1 MVVVTILALLA
12 TVAITAIEP
21 AADQARFDAT
31 TRVLSSLD
39 EALLGTDGL
48 KQVDGTP
55 LISGFVADMGRTP
68 VLQGSAINW
77 TFFSPAGFFAP
88 GERTGKFRV
97 GTTELIVDA
106 QGQSRI
112 SMEDYAIAL
121 VDELE
126 TPRHERTQMTAAY

>member
-1 MVVVTILALLA
+1 MVVGAASLQVAPGVTLLA
-12 TVAITAIEP
+12 SGHLPAEWVPIATAH
-21 AADQARFDAT
+21 AK
-31 TRVLSSLD
+31 
-39 EALLGTDGL
+39 AL
-48 KQVDGTP
+48 
-55 LISGFVADMGRTP
+55 A

-121 VDELE
+121 ADELE
-126 TPRHERTQMTAAY
+126 TPRHERSQMTAGY